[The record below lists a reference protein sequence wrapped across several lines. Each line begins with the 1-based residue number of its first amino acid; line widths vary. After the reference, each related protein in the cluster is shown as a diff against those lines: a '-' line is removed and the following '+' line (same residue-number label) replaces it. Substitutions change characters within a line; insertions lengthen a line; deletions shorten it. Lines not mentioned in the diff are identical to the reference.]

1 MGWATADGD
10 RLGPD
15 QNYVQAKRW
24 SKPVGRPGIQAFVGA
39 LAGRGAAKGVFIKM
53 SSFTSDAVNF
63 VRRVPARVILI
74 DGRQLAELMI
84 DHDVGVSVESRY
96 DIKRV
101 DLDCFEDGQEGGSGS
116 GI

>member
-1 MGWATADGD
+1 
-10 RLGPD
+10 
-15 QNYVQAKRW
+15 
-24 SKPVGRPGIQAFVGA
+24 
-39 LAGRGAAKGVFIKM
+39 M
-53 SSFTSDAVNF
+53 SN
-63 VRRVPARVILI
+63 PARARASAFSSSLAWEFAANPGLKAEACAANSQVILI

-116 GI
+116 GF

>member
-1 MGWATADGD
+1 M
-10 RLGPD
+10 
-15 QNYVQAKRW
+15 
-24 SKPVGRPGIQAFVGA
+24 
-39 LAGRGAAKGVFIKM
+39 
-53 SSFTSDAVNF
+53 
-63 VRRVPARVILI
+63 PARVILI

-116 GI
+116 GF